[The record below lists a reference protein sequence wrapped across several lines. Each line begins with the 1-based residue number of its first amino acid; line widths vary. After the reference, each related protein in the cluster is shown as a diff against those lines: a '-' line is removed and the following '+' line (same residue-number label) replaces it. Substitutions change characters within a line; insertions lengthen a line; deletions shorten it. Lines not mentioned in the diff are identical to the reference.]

1 MAVPGGL
8 IPHTSSNLLSNTNSI
23 SIEFKPDIMNPAQ
36 SPNLQQIYCF
46 VLAYLVLALIPERLF
61 ASYKKPD
68 GSNCAE
74 PEKKLHRM
82 VSIEYSGKYAD
93 GTEYFCARLTNIVDD
108 TSAQT
113 YLSWSNFHPCRPL
126 LMDRDISILLNLIG
140 SKNRLRIFPKTF
152 LDSCVSDSRDFTTSF
167 NFYLWMQPISEPG
180 ND

>member
-1 MAVPGGL
+1 MAMPGGL
-8 IPHTSSNLLSNTNSI
+8 IPHTSSNLLPNTNSI

-46 VLAYLVLALIPERLF
+46 VLAYLVLALISERLF

-126 LMDRDISILLNLIG
+126 LMNRDNSILLNLIDEQQ
-140 SKNRLRIFPKTF
+140 S
-152 LDSCVSDSRDFTTSF
+152 
-167 NFYLWMQPISEPG
+167 
-180 ND
+180 